1 MRNQLDPR
9 SSCPAAGNDTGVKV
23 VSTVPGKP
31 FGIVA
36 VFDGDGACRG
46 LVDGPTLTAIRTAAG
61 AGLATRLLARPD
73 ARTMAMLGAGAMA
86 FDQIVAIQEVRPI
99 LDVLIW
105 SRDSQHAKALASR
118 VGGQV
123 AADPSE
129 AVSAADIV
137 STATPS
143 RRPLFAAGAVR
154 PGTHI
159 NAVGAFTQE
168 MCEIP
173 PRSSV
178 TPGCSWTTLR
188 RRPLRL
194 ATCCRPI
201 ANPTAPSP
209 ISWRAA
215 RRDATMPSRSHSSSR
230 LASPHRTSPP
240 VSAVDRGGPQEPRHR
255 AVTPD
260 PGGAPT
266 PPSSRAWGPCLADP
280 VGGPTPDLLPSMGTV
295 SPRPGRGPNPDLLPS
310 MGAPAP
316 RRAVTATHGGG
327 T

>member
-1 MRNQLDPR
+1 MTMFAGTWTGGAATTPVTGGSAAGRLRPVRYLDAATTRACLSMSDAITAMERAFGDDRETPVRNQLGPSLFMPGR
-9 SSCPAAGNDTGVKV
+9 VAADTGVKV

-36 VFDGDGACRG
+36 VFDSDGACRG

-105 SRDSQHAKALASR
+105 SRDPQHAKALAAR
-118 VGGQV
+118 VGGQA

-129 AVSAADIV
+129 AVSAADVV

-143 RRPLFAAGAVR
+143 RQPLFAAGAVR

-159 NAVGAFTQE
+159 NAVGAFTPE

-173 PRSSV
+173 AEV
-178 TPGCSWTTLR
+178 VR
-188 RRPLRL
+188 RARVFVDD
-194 ATCCRPI
+194 I
-201 ANPTAPSP
+201 A
-209 ISWRAA
+209 AA
-215 RRDATMPSRSHSSSR
+215 AAEAGDLLQA
-230 LASPHRTSPP
+230 
-240 VSAVDRGGPQEPRHR
+240 DR
-255 AVTPD
+255 TPD
-260 PGGAPT
+260 
-266 PPSSRAWGPCLADP
+266 
-280 VGGPTPDLLPSMGTV
+280 GTV
-295 SPRPGRGPNPDLLPS
+295 GDL
-310 MGAPAP
+310 MAGW
-316 RRAVTATHGGG
+316 
-327 T
+327 